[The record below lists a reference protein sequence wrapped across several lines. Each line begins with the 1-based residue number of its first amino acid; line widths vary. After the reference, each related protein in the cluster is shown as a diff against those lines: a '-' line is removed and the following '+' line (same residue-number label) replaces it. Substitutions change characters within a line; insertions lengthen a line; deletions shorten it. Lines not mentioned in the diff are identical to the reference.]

1 LFPKVFNTLSVTR
14 KMLVLWWDLGL
25 NDLKQRCALLGEVSR
40 RLQVLKRIVL
50 INLVHQRRF
59 NDLIQFMETGKGF
72 FDHLDTAT
80 QFNNVRKQIERVVC
94 PLLSRFE

>member
-50 INLVHQRRF
+50 INL
-59 NDLIQFMETGKGF
+59 METGKGF

-80 QFNNVRKQIERVVC
+80 QFNNVSKQIERVVC

>member
-40 RLQVLKRIVL
+40 RLQVLKCIVL
-50 INLVHQRRF
+50 INL
-59 NDLIQFMETGKGF
+59 METGKGF
-72 FDHLDTAT
+72 FDHLYTAT

>member
-50 INLVHQRRF
+50 INL
-59 NDLIQFMETGKGF
+59 METGKGF
-72 FDHLDTAT
+72 FYHLDTAT
-80 QFNNVRKQIERVVC
+80 QFNNVSKQIERVVC